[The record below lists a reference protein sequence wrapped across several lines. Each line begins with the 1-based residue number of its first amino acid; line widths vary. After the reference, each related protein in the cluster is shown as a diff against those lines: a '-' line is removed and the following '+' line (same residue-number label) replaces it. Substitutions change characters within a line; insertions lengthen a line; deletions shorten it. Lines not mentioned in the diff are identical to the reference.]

1 MELSISSYLGV
12 DPALEVLI
20 INLYLM
26 VSLLTDP
33 CVFNIY
39 SDLQL
44 IDALTIKEK
53 NSVVDV
59 ITKLFI
65 SLIIVIKCTTSYI
78 MLGCQ
83 IMSLYPIFYSDMAD
97 LLLPLIVVCIFRNII
112 LHTVELFIGIFFCYG
127 EIIPILPCILFISKF
142 TVILLTSCYYA
153 FIVTKFYNMITYQT
167 AEVDFIDNEDIV
179 RNRRMK
185 RLTPRKL
192 EFPLMD
198 NKLVTR
204 SYSDGS
210 IENLSVSELSTV
222 TPTSDLKSKTFR
234 ISWRVDSDEEQKG

>member
-83 IMSLYPIFYSDMAD
+83 IMSL
-97 LLLPLIVVCIFRNII
+97 
-112 LHTVELFIGIFFCYG
+112 
-127 EIIPILPCILFISKF
+127 
-142 TVILLTSCYYA
+142 